1 MLRYRWLIAL
11 HNHMLHSGGLFN
23 MLRANTSRAT
33 AAMDANQ
40 GMELPAQQRGQL
52 RSRQLVEA
60 ALAAMLEEPKR
71 AT

>member
-1 MLRYRWLIAL
+1 
-11 HNHMLHSGGLFN
+11 
-23 MLRANTSRAT
+23 MLRANSSCAT

-40 GMELPAQQRGQL
+40 GMELPAQQRDQL

-60 ALAAMLEEPKR
+60 ALAAMLEEPKW